1 MKQIATVMVLVAL
14 GSVLVACGGGGGTS
28 GNITGNWAATLT
40 NPDGTVA
47 FAFTTSLSQNNGNS
61 TVNVTKLSFSTARP
75 CLDSPTTESGSFT
88 LSGDF
93 NGNVTGAFG
102 MTISTMFPGTQNV
115 LSLQGNVNNNTIS
128 GTWNLTGVQS
138 GCTGSG
144 NFTLTKM

>member
-1 MKQIATVMVLVAL
+1 
-14 GSVLVACGGGGGTS
+14 
-28 GNITGNWAATLT
+28 
-40 NPDGTVA
+40 
-47 FAFTTSLSQNNGNS
+47 
-61 TVNVTKLSFSTARP
+61 VNVTKLSFSTATP

-88 LSGDF
+88 LSGNF

-115 LSLQGNVNNNTIS
+115 LSLQGNVNDNTIS